1 MSASVSLQYRYLVLV
16 VATLLI
22 CCGGSE
28 TRIANAA
35 PLINNAAVVRY
46 GGLESHKPL
55 YTVRNLGSLGGTS
68 CCLVVTVNVRG
79 WVNGTSNLPGDKN
92 FHPFLWVDGVMTDLG
107 TLGGPNA
114 SVGGMNDRGDVTVGG
129 SDTGMLDPNGE
140 DFCVFGT
147 HQICRSFVWRNGK
160 RMLIPTLGGNN
171 GDVNGINNDG
181 LVLAVAET
189 TVHDSTCV
197 APQKFRYEAFSW
209 DPDTNAIYR
218 LHPLKG
224 DLASE
229 AFAMND
235 RGEFGGYSG
244 ACGNGEADPYTMN
257 HAVVWQH
264 GIAIRLKTLGGTV
277 ANTVFGIN
285 NHGQT
290 AGWSAL
296 RGDTTAHAV
305 LWQNDTPIDLGAL
318 PGDHFSVAGG
328 INDAGQIVL
337 QSCKDLSAWLH
348 NKCRAAVWQNGVM
361 TDLNT
366 LIQPGSPLLLVG
378 ANSINNRG
386 DIAGTALDRKT
397 GSFVPF
403 LATPCS
409 ESGGSADGCR
419 E

>member
-1 MSASVSLQYRYLVLV
+1 
-16 VATLLI
+16 
-22 CCGGSE
+22 
-28 TRIANAA
+28 
-35 PLINNAAVVRY
+35 
-46 GGLESHKPL
+46 
-55 YTVRNLGSLGGTS
+55 
-68 CCLVVTVNVRG
+68 
-79 WVNGTSNLPGDKN
+79 
-92 FHPFLWVDGVMTDLG
+92 
-107 TLGGPNA
+107 
-114 SVGGMNDRGDVTVGG
+114 
-129 SDTGMLDPNGE
+129 
-140 DFCVFGT
+140 
-147 HQICRSFVWRNGK
+147 
-160 RMLIPTLGGNN
+160 
-171 GDVNGINNDG
+171 
-181 LVLAVAET
+181 
-189 TVHDSTCV
+189 
-197 APQKFRYEAFSW
+197 
-209 DPDTNAIYR
+209 

-224 DLASE
+224 DLVSE
-229 AFAMND
+229 AFATND

-244 ACGNGEADPYTMN
+244 ACGSGEADPYTMN
-257 HAVVWQH
+257 HAIVWRH
-264 GIAIRLKTLGGTV
+264 GIAIHLKTLGGTV

-285 NHGQT
+285 NHGQM

-328 INDAGQIVL
+328 INDAGQIAL

-366 LIQPGSPLLLVG
+366 LIQPGSPLLLIG

-397 GSFVPF
+397 RSFVPF